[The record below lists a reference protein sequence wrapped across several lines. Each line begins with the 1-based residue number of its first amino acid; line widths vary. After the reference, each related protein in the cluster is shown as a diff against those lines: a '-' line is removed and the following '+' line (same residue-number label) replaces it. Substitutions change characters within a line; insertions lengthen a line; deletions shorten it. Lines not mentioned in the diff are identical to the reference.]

1 MKIALPNLSFP
12 YITGL
17 SSALKT
23 LEDTCDIEVFIWKA
37 EKPLMDIIDEIKP
50 DLIFLYQHQTNIT
63 LDLAAETLN
72 FDYITF
78 SATPIQLNKKPIA
91 YITDQEHISNFIN
104 YQKNTLVVKPSA
116 NVAQIHNGK
125 VADMFKSEI
134 SVFNNDIQLGLEH
147 LKILQW
153 LSAKYNTKLFGPE
166 KIAMPQYLGSTDIFE
181 RADAIK
187 SSLVSIDLGNFSCL
201 DIAYLQ
207 VAPVVLNGSNELYRN
222 FKSIKK
228 LENIIDTL
236 LSKNQERKEYCDSV
250 YQDVINGKTFYH
262 RIAEIFQV
270 IGDSERSQGSLN
282 KLKELIS

>member
-91 YITDQEHISNFIN
+91 YITDPVSYTHL
-104 YQKNTLVVKPSA
+104 TLPTTPYV
-116 NVAQIHNGK
+116 
-125 VADMFKSEI
+125 
-134 SVFNNDIQLGLEH
+134 
-147 LKILQW
+147 
-153 LSAKYNTKLFGPE
+153 
-166 KIAMPQYLGSTDIFE
+166 
-181 RADAIK
+181 
-187 SSLVSIDLGNFSCL
+187 
-201 DIAYLQ
+201 
-207 VAPVVLNGSNELYRN
+207 
-222 FKSIKK
+222 
-228 LENIIDTL
+228 
-236 LSKNQERKEYCDSV
+236 
-250 YQDVINGKTFYH
+250 
-262 RIAEIFQV
+262 
-270 IGDSERSQGSLN
+270 
-282 KLKELIS
+282 